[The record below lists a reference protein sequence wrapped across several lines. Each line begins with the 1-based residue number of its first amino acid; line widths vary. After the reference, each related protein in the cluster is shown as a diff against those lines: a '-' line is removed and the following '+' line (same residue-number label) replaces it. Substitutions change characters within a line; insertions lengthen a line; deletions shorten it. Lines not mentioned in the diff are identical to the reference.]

1 MLCGVLFGSVLSS
14 GNLIISP
21 NGLICLICPI
31 SPISLI
37 SYKTTI
43 PLQIIGAGLFMI
55 LCGLLSDGKQK
66 R

>member
-14 GNLIISP
+14 GNWIISP
-21 NGLICLICPI
+21 NGLIFLICPI
-31 SPISLI
+31 SSI

>member
-21 NGLICLICPI
+21 NGLICLIC
-31 SPISLI
+31 PISLI